1 MKHQI
6 EVVVVN
12 QNGWWSA
19 ICKQL
24 EISGF
29 GDSEQ
34 EALRAFQRA
43 LVSNISARIT
53 AATASEPSS
62 EKEQTGSG
70 GTVMRR
76 IRLSDDAYEA
86 AGV

>member
-1 MKHQI
+1 MNHQI

-24 EISGF
+24 GISGF
-29 GDSEQ
+29 GESEQ
-34 EALRAFQRA
+34 DALRAFQRA
-43 LVSNISARIT
+43 LVSNITARIS
-53 AATASEPSS
+53 AATSPTASVIFEPTSA
-62 EKEQTGSG
+62 G

-76 IRLSDDAYEA
+76 IQLSDARYEA
-86 AGV
+86 VAV

>member
-1 MKHQI
+1 MNTQI

-29 GDSEQ
+29 GESEQ
-34 EALRAFQRA
+34 DALRAFQRA
-43 LVSNISARIT
+43 LISNISARIS
-53 AATASEPSS
+53 AATSPTASVICEPTSA
-62 EKEQTGSG
+62 G

-76 IRLSDDAYEA
+76 IQLSENRNETA
-86 AGV
+86 AA